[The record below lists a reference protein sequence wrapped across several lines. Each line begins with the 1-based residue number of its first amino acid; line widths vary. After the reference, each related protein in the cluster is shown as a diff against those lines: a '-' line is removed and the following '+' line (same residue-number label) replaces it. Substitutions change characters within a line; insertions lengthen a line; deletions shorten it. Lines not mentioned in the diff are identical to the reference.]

1 MQFFFLFY
9 DDLLLITSFSN
20 NGFIYF
26 PSSNSFVSLVQYNLS
41 GNVIEQSVVY
51 VGCCASLIIHCLAL
65 ADANS
70 PLKFIIDCPDHKCY
84 LCVFP
89 SLLQRTSVEIFT
101 SVHLSS

>member
-1 MQFFFLFY
+1 M
-9 DDLLLITSFSN
+9 
-20 NGFIYF
+20 
-26 PSSNSFVSLVQYNLS
+26 
-41 GNVIEQSVVY
+41 
-51 VGCCASLIIHCLAL
+51 